1 VNPGLARRF
10 AIENAFTFEDFTE
23 SQLRKI
29 LDFKLKDQDLGAT
42 DPAKQVAGDLLD
54 RAKNRPNFGN
64 AGEVENMLGLAKTRY
79 QKRLAS
85 VPPDQRSEVI
95 FEPQDFDP
103 DWERDR
109 NAPANLAKLFEDL
122 VGCDDIVRKLG
133 DYQKIARTMKASGVD
148 MRKQIPTSFIFKGP
162 PGMYAHFFV

>member
-1 VNPGLARRF
+1 MNPGLARRF

-42 DPAKQVAGDLLD
+42 DLAKQVAGDLLD
-54 RAKNRPNFGN
+54 RVKNRPNFGN

-85 VPPDQRSEVI
+85 VPADQRSEVI

-122 VGCDDIVRKLG
+122 VG
-133 DYQKIARTMKASGVD
+133 MKASGVD

-162 PGMYAHFFV
+162 PGMYAHFFCLGC